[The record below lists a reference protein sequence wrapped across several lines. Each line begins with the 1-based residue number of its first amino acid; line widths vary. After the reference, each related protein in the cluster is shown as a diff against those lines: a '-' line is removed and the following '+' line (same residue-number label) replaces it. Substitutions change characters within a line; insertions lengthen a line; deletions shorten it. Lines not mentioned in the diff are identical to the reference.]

1 APKLSH
7 TRPMSQSEAQSIEIA
22 EPAVVSVR
30 PPHLIG
36 KVSLGILGALSFC
49 HLLNDLIA
57 SVVPAIY
64 PIFRDTFQL
73 DYGQIGLITLTYQC
87 TASVFQPLVGHYT
100 DNHPKPFSL
109 PVGMGFTFIGI
120 ILLARAPSFEAL
132 LIAAALVGIGSAV
145 FHPEASRVARMAS
158 GGRHGLAQSLFQVGG
173 NFGSSLGPLLAAFM
187 IVPLGQGSIEW
198 LTAAALLA
206 IVLLTRIGVWYKQH
220 RVVHQ
225 TRVSRHATPNTAT
238 FSRGTIAL
246 SLFVLLALI
255 FSKFFYTAGL
265 QNYYTFYLIENFGLS
280 IQSAQFYLFSFLAS
294 VAIGTVMG
302 GPLGDRFGR
311 KFVLWFSILG
321 ALPFTLALPYANLF
335 WTGVLAVLI
344 GLITA
349 SAFATI
355 LVYAQELI
363 PGRIGLIAGLFF
375 GLAFGMAGIGAAVLG
390 KIADLTSIGAV
401 YKICSFL
408 PLIGLLTFFLP
419 DIESIHSQRKRARA

>member
-1 APKLSH
+1 MAQ
-7 TRPMSQSEAQSIEIA
+7 TEAQSIEIA
-22 EPAVVSVR
+22 EPTLVAAAPAHHVD
-30 PPHLIG
+30 
-36 KVSLGILGALSFC
+36 KVALGILSTLSFC

-64 PIFRDTFQL
+64 PVFRDTFRL
-73 DYGQIGLITLTYQC
+73 DYAQIGLITLTYQC
-87 TASVFQPLVGHYT
+87 TASVFQPLVGLYT
-100 DNHPKPFSL
+100 DHRPKPFSL
-109 PVGMGFTFIGI
+109 PVGMGFTFVGI

-158 GGRHGLAQSLFQVGG
+158 GGQHGLAQSLFQVGG
-173 NFGSSLGPLLAAFM
+173 NFGSSLGPLLAAFI
-187 IVPLGQGSIEW
+187 IVPHGQGSIEW
-198 LTAAALLA
+198 FTLAALLA
-206 IVLLTRIGVWYKQH
+206 IVFLTRIGFWYKQH
-220 RVVHQ
+220 RVANQ
-225 TRVSRHATPNTAT
+225 NRVARHATPNMAT
-238 FSRGTIAL
+238 FSRGKIAL

-294 VAIGTVMG
+294 VAVGTVMG

-363 PGRIGLIAGLFF
+363 PGRIGLISGLFF
-375 GLAFGMAGIGAAVLG
+375 GLAFGMAGIGAAALG
-390 KIADLTSIGAV
+390 ELADLTSIGEV

-419 DIESIHSQRKRARA
+419 DIESIHAQRKRAKA